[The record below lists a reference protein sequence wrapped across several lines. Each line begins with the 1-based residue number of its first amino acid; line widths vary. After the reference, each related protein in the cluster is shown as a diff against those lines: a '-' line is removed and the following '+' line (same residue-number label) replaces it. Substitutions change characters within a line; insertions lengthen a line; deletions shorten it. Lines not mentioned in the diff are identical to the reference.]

1 LCFHKMSLWHFVFPQ
16 SGINMIYYPDC
27 SLAPL
32 AGHLYFIDFFEG
44 SDRTWI
50 FGLKSNDLESSW
62 QQFQPSS
69 DSVFHRGTRV
79 HTWCCP
85 TFTFVVL
92 ISFTSTPRVAMARV
106 ASGAGW
112 LAHWHDMCVL
122 LRLHFHQT

>member
-1 LCFHKMSLWHFVFPQ
+1 MAHGLFVETQNGKGLIIAILWQHKMFPQ

-32 AGHLYFIDFFEG
+32 AGHFYFIDFFEG

-79 HTWCCP
+79 HT
-85 TFTFVVL
+85 
-92 ISFTSTPRVAMARV
+92 
-106 ASGAGW
+106 
-112 LAHWHDMCVL
+112 
-122 LRLHFHQT
+122 